1 MATIGIRTVLCVLGT
16 RPEAVKM
23 APVIQA
29 LRAAPWCRVVVVS
42 TGQHRDLLG
51 QTLGVFGIRPDHDL
65 DLMQP
70 EQSLAGLTAGLLA
83 RLDPLLVAQAPHLVL
98 AQGDTTTVMATAL
111 ACFYWR
117 IPFGHVEAG
126 LRTGDLASPFPEEFN
141 RLTATRLAAL
151 HFAPTAQARANLLAE
166 GVSPGAVHVTGNT
179 VIDALRA
186 TAARPDLSSPYPRDP
201 GKRLVLLTAHR
212 RENLG
217 PPLARIC
224 AAIRALLTRF
234 EDVELVY
241 PMHPNPAVRRCVVP
255 ALGGLPRA
263 HLIEPV
269 DYLTMTALLARCTL
283 VLTDS
288 GGLQEEAPAL
298 GKPVLV
304 LRDKTERPEAI
315 EAGGAA
321 LVGTRRGPILAAATR
336 LLADPAAH
344 AAMAHRKS
352 PFGDGQAAPRIVA
365 ACAAF
370 LGVGAPAKA
379 PRSAEGRPTTR
390 QSAALA
396 SAYPGAAR

>member
-1 MATIGIRTVLCVLGT
+1 MALAVGGLRTVLCVLGT

-29 LRAAPWCRVVVVS
+29 LRALPGCRVVVAS

-51 QTLGVFGIRPDHDL
+51 QTLAIFGIRPDHDL

-83 RLDPLLVAQAPHLVL
+83 RLDPLLVAEAPDLVL

-111 ACFYWR
+111 ACFYR
-117 IPFGHVEAG
+117 RLPFGHVEAG

-166 GVSPGAVHVTGNT
+166 GVAPGAVHVTGNT

-186 TAARPDLSSPYPRDP
+186 TAARPGLASAYPR
-201 GKRLVLLTAHR
+201 GAGHRLVLLTAHR

-224 AAIRALLTRF
+224 AAARALLARF
-234 EDVELVY
+234 ADVELVY
-241 PMHPNPAVRRCVVP
+241 PMHPNPAVRRSVVP
-255 ALGGLPRA
+255 LLGGVPRA
-263 HLIEPV
+263 HLVEPM
-269 DYLTMTALLARCTL
+269 DYLEMTAALARCTL

-315 EAGGAA
+315 AAGVAA

-336 LLADPAAH
+336 LLSDPAAH
-344 AAMAHRKS
+344 AAMAAGGS
-352 PFGDGQAAPRIVA
+352 PFGDGQAGPRIA
-365 ACAAF
+365 AICGSF
-370 LGVGAPAKA
+370 LRSGTAEQPRAPHLALS
-379 PRSAEGRPTTR
+379 PRRGGEGSARR
-390 QSAALA
+390 QA
-396 SAYPGAAR
+396 